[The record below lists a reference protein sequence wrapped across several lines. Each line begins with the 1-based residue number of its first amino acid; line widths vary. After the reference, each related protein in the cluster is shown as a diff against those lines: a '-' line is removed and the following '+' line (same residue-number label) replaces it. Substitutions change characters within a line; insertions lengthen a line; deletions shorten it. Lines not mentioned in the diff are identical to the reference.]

1 MSTSYY
7 DPEFSPAREPQT
19 PPQAEAKLDALSDAV
34 EQAAYV
40 LASARDAEAQAQEAY
55 DDAYFDAVQSSDC
68 PVPGI
73 YEGKRV
79 TVGQRDDW
87 ITVQLR
93 EHKRL
98 LERAKNT
105 RRKAA
110 DRFRVVREQASHQ
123 QTRTKSVTESYRGTG
138 RQPW

>member
-7 DPEFSPAREPQT
+7 DPSAGQRHEPQT
-19 PPQAEAKLDALSDAV
+19 PPAAEAKLDALSDSVADAGALL
-34 EQAAYV
+34 AA
-40 LASARDAEAQAQEAY
+40 ARDAEMQAQEAY
-55 DDAYFDAVQSSDC
+55 DDAYIEAVKSPDC

-73 YEGKRV
+73 CDGKRV
-79 TVGQRDDW
+79 TVSQRADW
-87 ITVQLR
+87 ITVQLQ
-93 EHKRL
+93 EYKRV

-123 QTRTKSVTESYRGTG
+123 QTRTKSVTESFRGTG
-138 RQPW
+138 RAPW